1 MYPTDHRLPYIR
13 FEFERQERCAEEI
26 AELLTGVLDAVG
38 EVDGWWIV
46 PPSDEGIDPE
56 VAAYRDEFATQIR
69 RYSAQSPARFGHD
82 QRGPVP
88 DEYRDF
94 IIQLGGYAMPI
105 EQRLDIYA
113 LFGAETETGGNHLIL
128 GYESVPDVAWVTDGD
143 RIEQFI
149 RRVTE
154 LIEHPSF
161 ATWSTDWWRQRQAT
175 PAPPE
180 LGAISYL
187 PNIDASRAQHP
198 GVTIAEHMDGAILR
212 IADHL
217 NAQQPPPVLATL
229 KTAVFDGSIQGA
241 GLLDEASY
249 AAKVNAET
257 GAAPEACFA
266 RMPTSSDLVAPG
278 VRTTSSASSARP
290 GSSSP
295 LRAGSRLPG
304 IARSATVPGRS
315 ASTCSIGASTAS
327 RSCTCPEA
335 PPPGSPGH
343 CDRGVDQRQRHHADQ
358 HAARNRLSAVRQQ
371 ATEDRGRDQQLDT
384 ELREVRDAFGGEDA
398 RHRQTGQQH
407 QARAGQRKGGD
418 LPLAA
423 SGTAE
428 LQEQADQQGEQG
440 DPMDDQQDQVCSVH
454 GGVLSRA
461 SSWA

>member
-26 AELLTGVLDAVG
+26 AELLTGVLDAVAELVG

-56 VAAYRDEFATQIR
+56 VAPNRDEFAARIR

-128 GYESVPDVAWVTDGD
+128 SYESVPDVAWVTDGD
-143 RIEQFI
+143 RVEQFI
-149 RRVTE
+149 RSVTG
-154 LIEHPSF
+154 LIEQPSF

-198 GVTIAEHMDGAILR
+198 GVTITEHMDGAILR
-212 IADHL
+212 LTEPL
-217 NAQQPPPVLATL
+217 NPQQPPPVLATL

-241 GLLDEASY
+241 GLVDEASY

-266 RMPTSSDLVAPG
+266 RIAHLFGPG
-278 VRTTSSASSARP
+278 GTRRPHDEQRFLGAAREQLAAAGGQP
-290 GSSSP
+290 VTWYCQERDGAGT
-295 LRAGSRLPG
+295 LRLYLL
-304 IARSATVPGRS
+304 
-315 ASTCSIGASTAS
+315 
-327 RSCTCPEA
+327 
-335 PPPGSPGH
+335 
-343 CDRGVDQRQRHHADQ
+343 DRGVHG
-358 HAARNRLSAVRQQ
+358 LKVV
-371 ATEDRGRDQQLDT
+371 QL
-384 ELREVRDAFGGEDA
+384 
-398 RHRQTGQQH
+398 
-407 QARAGQRKGGD
+407 
-418 LPLAA
+418 P
-423 SGTAE
+423 
-428 LQEQADQQGEQG
+428 
-440 DPMDDQQDQVCSVH
+440 
-454 GGVLSRA
+454 
-461 SSWA
+461 